1 MAFDLNSFVAERIVR
16 GVGLNASNEVIW
28 MANQIENGS
37 IKCDGEEVLKKDSQ
51 GSTIASISK
60 AKTCT
65 VDFESSVFD
74 LNLIAAMN
82 GTTKDVA
89 TSASKITAPIFE
101 TIAITSSNLTAVVLA
116 NSVKNTGSVGTPV
129 YKLAV
134 STLTTD
140 GSLKKKFTVG
150 ATATAGTCTYT
161 SNTKTLAFAADD
173 LVAGDTLFVEY
184 EYETENAV
192 QVVNSAEDFPSA
204 SRVILLVKG
213 FDICNQSTAVYA
225 YLTLPNAKMSTS
237 STISFNLEDTIPVSL
252 SCAYDYCSSDKELYR
267 LIIAQ

>member
-1 MAFDLNSFVAERIVR
+1 MYDINSFCAERVVR
-16 GVGLNASNEVIW
+16 GIGLNASNEVLW
-28 MANQIENGS
+28 MANQIENAS

-74 LNLIAAMN
+74 LNLVATMN
-82 GTTKDVA
+82 GTSKTVA
-89 TSASKITAPIFE
+89 TSNSKITAPIFE
-101 TIAITSSNLTAVVLA
+101 TIAITSSNLQAVVLT
-116 NSVKNTGSVGTPV
+116 NSVKNSGTVGSPV
-129 YKLAV
+129 YKIAV

-140 GSLKKKFTVG
+140 GSLKKKFTQG
-150 ATATAGTCTYT
+150 AATAAGVFTYT
-161 SNTKTLAFAADD
+161 ANTKTLGFAADD
-173 LVAGDTLFVEY
+173 LVVGDTLFVEY

-192 QVVNSAEDFPSA
+192 QVVNSAEDFPNSYR
-204 SRVILLVKG
+204 SIFLVKG

-225 YLTLPNAKMSTS
+225 YLTLPNAKMSTA